1 MVTAPAVAL
10 YVGWEKWR
18 SSATTVTAD
27 ALSFVVADVVDVAD
41 VPDVVDVPDVPDV
54 VDVADVADVDPLP
67 QAARPT
73 ATNAPSASTTRRFF
87 ISLTPLLLGFTRI

>member
-27 ALSFVVADVVDVAD
+27 ALSFVVAVVA
-41 VPDVVDVPDVPDV
+41 DV